1 MQSEV
6 PNPKCNCRIFKS
18 NRQHAKIAI
27 EIESRFDFAHRWKTA
42 VYLLRVR
49 RRALALRFGRLRR
62 GIRIAA
68 IVDTERWAGRGLA
81 VFTAVERR
89 RRQPLLRLTID
100 RR

>member
-68 IVDTERWAGRGLA
+68 IVDTERWTGRGLA